1 MWSSEQTTQ
10 GDVCYQIIKKYEIC
24 HEKLFSGFTNLLRGW
39 LQLAGEHSQDAD
51 QQLSLFAVEVIL
63 TPA

>member
-1 MWSSEQTTQ
+1 MKSYPQ
-10 GDVCYQIIKKYEIC
+10 G
-24 HEKLFSGFTNLLRGW
+24 STNLLRGW

-51 QQLSLFAVEVIL
+51 QQLSLFAVKVIL